1 MTVNGKEN
9 KGEDIKNPKLER
21 KEQIEGE
28 DHQIM
33 NQEVDKE
40 FNGSKRQSARSYQR
54 LQTISSSISSL
65 ILLSSTSA
73 GF

>member
-33 NQEVDKE
+33 NQEVEDE
-40 FNGSKRQSARSYQR
+40 TDVGLGFTVFKRSPVFPVRVGTLQRRSQ
-54 LQTISSSISSL
+54 
-65 ILLSSTSA
+65 A
-73 GF
+73 

>member
-33 NQEVDKE
+33 NQEVDKC
-40 FNGSKRQSARSYQR
+40 
-54 LQTISSSISSL
+54 
-65 ILLSSTSA
+65 
-73 GF
+73 